1 MCNVLIGTSEFFLCS
16 LRSLKYLPQIAQEIM
31 LSLFNNLHVKKHHK
45 RPRQMKF
52 WQHAVLNCN
61 LHSCK
66 CMKNALISN
75 YQKWIIFSCNMLLGL
90 KSFTCFQNQNSV
102 HCEFVF
108 KITSMILDQIAWY
121 EVQLVL
127 YYIHSEI
134 AEFSCSNTWF

>member
-31 LSLFNNLHVKKHHK
+31 LSLFNNLHHK

-108 KITSMILDQIAWY
+108 KITSMILDQTAWY
-121 EVQLVL
+121 EVQLV
-127 YYIHSEI
+127 I

>member
-52 WQHAVLNCN
+52 WQHTVLNCN
-61 LHSCK
+61 LNPCK

-75 YQKWIIFSCNMLLGL
+75 HQKCIIFSYMLLGL

-102 HCEFVF
+102 QCEFVL

-121 EVQLVL
+121 EVQLV
-127 YYIHSEI
+127 I
-134 AEFSCSNTWF
+134 AEFSCSNAWF